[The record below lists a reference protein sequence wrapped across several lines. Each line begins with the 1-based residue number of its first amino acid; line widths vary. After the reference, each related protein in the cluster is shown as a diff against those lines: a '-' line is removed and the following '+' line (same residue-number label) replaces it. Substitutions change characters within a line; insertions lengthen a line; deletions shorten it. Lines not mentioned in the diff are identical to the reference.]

1 MNDEPFVPEVGPW
14 AEEKLK
20 CLGDYLAAYTTILR
34 QQNFKGYVYIDAFAG
49 AGKAKIRK
57 KKTTDDVEGTFFT
70 ELLQK
75 PTDDGQEEDAGQ
87 EKFIEGSPRVA
98 LGLQHPFTTYVF
110 VELSEK
116 RRKELE
122 KLKKE
127 HSEKDIRIYDRNCN
141 EYLLELLNKDVNWK
155 EWRGVVFLDP
165 FGAHVPWETVNAL
178 ARTKS
183 FEVFINFPWMAIT
196 RLANND
202 GNIPEGHRTIL
213 DRYFGSEEWFDVMYR
228 QQQTL
233 FGDAIHTKERD
244 AAKALVNWYRERLK
258 TTFGHASTARLI
270 KNTKNSPLYYLIWA
284 GPNAT
289 GQKIANHILSQGE
302 AI

>member
-20 CLGDYLAAYTTILR
+20 CLGKYLSAYTTILR
-34 QQNFKGYVYIDAFAG
+34 KYNFKGYVYIDAFAG
-49 AGKAKIRK
+49 TGTAKIRK
-57 KKTTDDVEGTFFT
+57 KAADDVEGAFFT
-70 ELLQK
+70 DLLQK
-75 PTDDGQEEDAGQ
+75 PPDDGQEE
-87 EKFIEGSPRVA
+87 FIEGSPRVA
-98 LGLQHPFTTYVF
+98 LSLQHPFTIYVF
-110 VELSEK
+110 VEMSGK

-127 HSEKDIRIYDRNCN
+127 YSGADIRIRNRDCN
-141 EYLLELLNKDVNWK
+141 EYLLELLDKDVNWK

-165 FGAHVPWETVNAL
+165 FGAHVPWKTVDAL
-178 ARTKS
+178 GRTSS
-183 FEVFINFPWMAIT
+183 FEVFINFPWMAIS

-202 GNIPEGHRTIL
+202 GNIPKKHRAIL

-228 QQQTL
+228 HEHNL
-233 FGDAIHTKERD
+233 FGDTMHAKEQN
-244 AAKALVNWYRERLK
+244 AAKALVNWYREKLRD
-258 TTFGHASTARLI
+258 TFGYASRARLI

-284 GPNAT
+284 GPKSA
-289 GQKIANHILSQGE
+289 GQGIADDILSQGE